1 MKRLFITVIFSLLTL
16 TSCIFGHEWQGM
28 VGTYQVSYWLS
39 EDGLNVPFIEGK
51 SFIKLE
57 INGDNFTGSFDIQGY
72 TNTGIFRDVT
82 RISTWSIDEEKT
94 RLYVLYDCVGCTQV
108 TYQIVVY
115 GEMFTLEYGV
125 LGKVIFE
132 R

>member
-1 MKRLFITVIFSLLTL
+1 MKRFFITFIFSLFTL

-28 VGTYQVSYWLS
+28 VGTYQVTYWLS
-39 EDGLNVPFIEGK
+39 DDGTNVPFIEGK

-57 INGDNFTGSFDIQGY
+57 INGDNFTGSSELQIY
-72 TNTGIFRDVT
+72 TNPGFFRDVI
-82 RISTWSIDEEKT
+82 RISTWSINEEKT
-94 RLYVLYDCVGCTQV
+94 RLYVLYDGEGATQV
-108 TYQIVVY
+108 TYQIVAY
-115 GEMFTLEYGV
+115 GEMFTLEYGL